1 MEWIDSCVRK
11 KKSIEAW
18 VEHLTNSRIL
28 LGNLNT
34 SPSIQS
40 ILPSLSGKGAHI
52 SASKIILF
60 QLMTCPELMRDPTD
74 NSNIEKEA
82 VDFLEIIGVAVREE
96 NRRNIRFSAPIFRL
110 VFYKYF
116 WDILKNCV
124 PVGRSFELP
133 MIGNSNDLA
142 LVGCIKESLPSFDR
156 KALYYAKSLRK
167 SFFPAEYAFH
177 FQLNDFFYS
186 DDFSYG
192 LDDNA

>member
-133 MIGNSNDLA
+133 IIGSSNDLPTGTQVFRMSQKY
-142 LVGCIKESLPSFDR
+142 L
-156 KALYYAKSLRK
+156 
-167 SFFPAEYAFH
+167 
-177 FQLNDFFYS
+177 
-186 DDFSYG
+186 
-192 LDDNA
+192 